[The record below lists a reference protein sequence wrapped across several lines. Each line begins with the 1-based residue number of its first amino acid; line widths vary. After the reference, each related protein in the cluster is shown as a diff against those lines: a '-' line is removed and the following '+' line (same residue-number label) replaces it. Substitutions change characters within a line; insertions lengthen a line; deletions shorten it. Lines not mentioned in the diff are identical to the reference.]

1 MLQTPRLLLIAPP
14 TMTRTPAFERAAA
27 LAHAMQLPLH
37 IVAFNYLQA
46 LAIAG
51 LFAPDQIDRARE
63 GYLDTH
69 RHWLTA
75 QADSMNKHGLE
86 VTSEVVW
93 VHHPYEEIL
102 HFVNEMSLALIIKD
116 AEDVPALKRVFFT
129 PLDWQ
134 LLRDCPVPVHLVTD
148 ARHPLPRKV
157 LAIVDVL
164 RSEEQDLV
172 FNDQIVEAAAKLA
185 SQCNAQLDLLHV
197 YDHFKPG
204 APEFAAMLPE
214 RLAQRVLAWDRRR
227 VATGKAPWA
236 LPLKIGTHSV
246 LGMLA
251 LRGLAATKRLRPL
264 GSRFQTEQALIDR
277 WVDAVVR
284 LSAMY
289 APLGHEVA
297 LCGRLIKGYGSTNER
312 GKDNLLHIIDH
323 LALPALDDP
332 FTAEQRCKAVA
343 AARQAALSD
352 EAGKALDQA
361 LRQHGAPAR
370 PVKVQPIRWQHNP
383 RLKVKAAARS

>member
-75 QADSMNKHGLE
+75 QADSMSKHGLA

-93 VHHPYEEIL
+93 VHHPFEEIL

-116 AEDVPALKRVFFT
+116 AEDVPALKRVFFP

-134 LLRDCPVPVHLVTD
+134 LLRDCPVPVHLVTE

-185 SQCNAQLDLLHV
+185 SQCNAQLELLHV
-197 YDHFKPG
+197 YDWAAVYAKDMGYG
-204 APEFAAMLPE
+204 AVPLVSGLYEALNEAQHEAFA
-214 RLAQRVLAWDRRR
+214 
-227 VATGKAPWA
+227 
-236 LPLKIGTHSV
+236 
-246 LGMLA
+246 
-251 LRGLAATKRLRPL
+251 GLAERQGIAVEQRHFIEGVPL
-264 GSRFQTEQALIDR
+264 WNICNFAHDHQID
-277 WVDAVVR
+277 VIVMGTVR
-284 LSAMY
+284 HAGLDKL
-289 APLGHEVA
+289 LGTTAE
-297 LCGRLIKGYGSTNER
+297 S
-312 GKDNLLHIIDH
+312 LLHN
-323 LALPALDDP
+323 
-332 FTAEQRCKAVA
+332 
-343 AARQAALSD
+343 
-352 EAGKALDQA
+352 
-361 LRQHGAPAR
+361 APCSMWAIK
-370 PVKVQPIRWQHNP
+370 PP
-383 RLKVKAAARS
+383 RG